1 MLLDVNFWYKIFR
14 NFRADRRGFAVNVC
28 GPSFVADAGGTPMCA
43 PTAQQRSSQKNF
55 VVIFL
60 LLMALAKIQ
69 TLPMG
74 LNLEKIFQSEFN
86 QLITACTKMYIF
98 DLSAKDFH

>member
-43 PTAQQRSSQKNF
+43 PTAQQRSSQMNF

-74 LNLEKIFQSEFN
+74 SNLEKIDKFLSPNLTRRVQKCFGERLS
-86 QLITACTKMYIF
+86 LII
-98 DLSAKDFH
+98 